1 MIKSEEQL
9 DIIASAKALTAGQI
23 LKIDA
28 MAGSGKTATLVMVA
42 EELIENSICLVFN
55 KSAQLEA
62 VERFPD
68 HVECRTTHS
77 LAYQATGLSI
87 QHKLSRPHGRYINV
101 LGTGNEIAKHFNL
114 EPFELGD
121 GQKPV
126 TAALLGLFIRN
137 TCNKYEQSRDKN
149 FTEEHLIQN
158 VREYKGK
165 NSSSLRKL
173 VLNKAKELWKMR
185 SDPSSSVLA
194 THDTYLK
201 MYQLSEPKL
210 RYDVIYLDESQDSN
224 DCVLDI
230 VTKQN
235 AKLILVGDS
244 RQAIYCQPAGTMVKT
259 IVDKVCKDVPIETL
273 VEGDLVLS
281 YDLEKH
287 HLHKHGKP
295 ITKIGSRKFTGNLI
309 NISTDTLTTTYTEDH
324 EAVVKLGHVNDEK
337 YSHYLMRRNG
347 KYRTGVVKWQS
358 QMDGVFGVSHRASSE
373 RADAAWII
381 AIYDSWEEAT
391 IKEALFS
398 YTYGIP
404 DQCFNEKKTAWA
416 ELFWNE
422 FTHCQT
428 RLGQMWV
435 DTGLLESKPL
445 WCPSK
450 GALTFRGAVVTSAS
464 NIRKGMLV
472 CDLSS
477 VPNTHGRIPLENWK
491 PVVSVIKEQVV
502 DLEVYSMNVDKDH
515 TYVGD
520 GILTHN
526 CWRGAVN
533 ALDKVQENTIT
544 KRLTTTYRYG
554 QDSADIAAKILDSDV
569 QIKSF
574 EGLVTKVGDDVID
587 KSKPYTILYR
597 TNEALVLDA
606 VNSISQ
612 GNIVNL
618 EIDTKDFCNLLDSSI
633 ALYRGEMGKVKH
645 EDLVAFENFE
655 DLKDEAKN
663 SASLTRIVN
672 LIESNHCWKV
682 LRTLRDHKNH
692 TNPDI
697 IYTTAHKSKGREWP
711 QVQLA
716 HDFPSHYDRDKNWVG
731 LTTEE
736 QNLLYVAATRA
747 KDALNINKT
756 IGEIYIEQ
764 PRSSGLEINIRQI
777 SVLSAGGSK
786 QVVFN
791 KDTGGG
797 EMAEAALEY
806 ASQTSEQAISY
817 LDGDM
822 SYEDAYESGL
832 VDELGNYNF
841 SSKDLSPT
849 GEDMIKVNDYESIC
863 RDLDV
868 AELELMSYTSH
879 H

>member
-9 DIIASAKALTAGQI
+9 DIIASAKALTIGQI

-77 LAYQATGLSI
+77 IAYQATGLSI
-87 QHKLSRPHGRYINV
+87 QHKLSRPHGKYVNV

-121 GQKPV
+121 GQKPI

-158 VREYKGK
+158 VRDYKGK
-165 NSSSLRKL
+165 EANSLRKL

-224 DCVLDI
+224 DCVLDM
-230 VTKQN
+230 VLNQN
-235 AKLILVGDS
+235 AKVILVGDS
-244 RQAIYCQPAGTMVKT
+244 RQAIYG
-259 IVDKVCKDVPIETL
+259 
-273 VEGDLVLS
+273 
-281 YDLEKH
+281 
-287 HLHKHGKP
+287 
-295 ITKIGSRKFTGNLI
+295 
-309 NISTDTLTTTYTEDH
+309 
-324 EAVVKLGHVNDEK
+324 
-337 YSHYLMRRNG
+337 
-347 KYRTGVVKWQS
+347 
-358 QMDGVFGVSHRASSE
+358 
-373 RADAAWII
+373 
-381 AIYDSWEEAT
+381 
-391 IKEALFS
+391 
-398 YTYGIP
+398 
-404 DQCFNEKKTAWA
+404 
-416 ELFWNE
+416 
-422 FTHCQT
+422 
-428 RLGQMWV
+428 
-435 DTGLLESKPL
+435 
-445 WCPSK
+445 
-450 GALTFRGAVVTSAS
+450 
-464 NIRKGMLV
+464 
-472 CDLSS
+472 
-477 VPNTHGRIPLENWK
+477 
-491 PVVSVIKEQVV
+491 
-502 DLEVYSMNVDKDH
+502 
-515 TYVGD
+515 
-520 GILTHN
+520 
-526 CWRGAVN
+526 WRGAVN
-533 ALDKVQENTIT
+533 ALDKVQHNTIT

-554 QDSADIAAKILDSDV
+554 QESADIAAKILDSKV

-574 EGLVTKVGDDVID
+574 EGLVTLVGDDVID

-612 GNIVNL
+612 GNVVNL

-645 EDLVAFENFE
+645 EDLVAFENFD

-692 TNPDI
+692 SNPDI

-716 HDFPSHYDRDKNWVG
+716 NDFPSHYDREKNWVG

-747 KDALNINKT
+747 KKALNINKT

-764 PRSSGLEINIRQI
+764 PRSSGLEINIKQI
-777 SVLSAGGSK
+777 SVLSAGGGK
-786 QVVFN
+786 QVIFS

-822 SYEDAYESGL
+822 NEEEAYEVGL
-832 VDELGNYNF
+832 VDELGNYDF
-841 SSKDLSPT
+841 SGKDLSPT

-863 RDLDV
+863 KDLDV
-868 AELELMSYTSH
+868 AELELMSYNGRH
-879 H
+879 

>member
-28 MAGSGKTATLVMVA
+28 FAGAAKTSTLVMIA
-42 EELIENSICLVFN
+42 EEVIENSICLVFN

-87 QHKLSRPHGRYINV
+87 QHKLSRPHGKYVNV

-149 FTEEHLIQN
+149 LTEEHLIQN
-158 VREYKGK
+158 VRDYKGK
-165 NSSSLRKL
+165 NSGSLRKL
-173 VLNKAKELWKMR
+173 VINKAKELWKMR

-244 RQAIYCQPAGTMVKT
+244 RQAIYG
-259 IVDKVCKDVPIETL
+259 
-273 VEGDLVLS
+273 
-281 YDLEKH
+281 
-287 HLHKHGKP
+287 
-295 ITKIGSRKFTGNLI
+295 
-309 NISTDTLTTTYTEDH
+309 
-324 EAVVKLGHVNDEK
+324 
-337 YSHYLMRRNG
+337 
-347 KYRTGVVKWQS
+347 
-358 QMDGVFGVSHRASSE
+358 
-373 RADAAWII
+373 
-381 AIYDSWEEAT
+381 
-391 IKEALFS
+391 
-398 YTYGIP
+398 
-404 DQCFNEKKTAWA
+404 
-416 ELFWNE
+416 
-422 FTHCQT
+422 
-428 RLGQMWV
+428 
-435 DTGLLESKPL
+435 
-445 WCPSK
+445 
-450 GALTFRGAVVTSAS
+450 
-464 NIRKGMLV
+464 
-472 CDLSS
+472 
-477 VPNTHGRIPLENWK
+477 
-491 PVVSVIKEQVV
+491 
-502 DLEVYSMNVDKDH
+502 
-515 TYVGD
+515 
-520 GILTHN
+520 
-526 CWRGAVN
+526 WRGAVN
-533 ALDKVQENTIT
+533 ALDKVKENTIT

-569 QIKSF
+569 NIKSF

-606 VNSISQ
+606 VSSISQ
-612 GNIVNL
+612 GNVVNL

-645 EDLVAFENFE
+645 EDLVAFENFD
-655 DLKDEAKN
+655 DLKEEAKN

-692 TNPDI
+692 PNPDI

-716 HDFPSHYDRDKNWVG
+716 NDFPSHYDREKNWVG

-747 KDALNINKT
+747 KEALNINKT

-764 PRSSGLEINIRQI
+764 PRSGGLEVNIKQI
-777 SVLSAGGSK
+777 SVLSAGGGK
-786 QVVFN
+786 QVIFS

-797 EMAEAALEY
+797 EMADVALEY
-806 ASQTSEQAISY
+806 AHQTSEDAMAY
-817 LDGDM
+817 LDGNMD
-822 SYEDAYESGL
+822 YQEAYESGV
-832 VDELGNYNF
+832 VDELGRHSF
-841 SSKDLSPT
+841 AGSDLSPT
-849 GEDMIKVNDYESIC
+849 GEDMIKVGDYESTC

-868 AELELMSYTSH
+868 AELELMSYNGRH
-879 H
+879 

>member
-28 MAGSGKTATLVMVA
+28 FAGAAKTSTLVMIA
-42 EELIENSICLVFN
+42 EEVIENSICLVFN

-87 QHKLSRPHGRYINV
+87 QHKLSRPQGRYVNV
-101 LGTGNEIAKHFNL
+101 LGTGNEIAKHFKL

-137 TCNKYEQSRDKN
+137 TCNKYEQSRDKD
-149 FTEEHLIQN
+149 FTEEHLIHN

-165 NSSSLRKL
+165 SAKALRKL
-173 VLNKAKELWKMR
+173 VMDKARELWKMR
-185 SDPSSSVLA
+185 SDPSSPVLA

-244 RQAIYCQPAGTMVKT
+244 RQAIYG
-259 IVDKVCKDVPIETL
+259 
-273 VEGDLVLS
+273 
-281 YDLEKH
+281 
-287 HLHKHGKP
+287 
-295 ITKIGSRKFTGNLI
+295 
-309 NISTDTLTTTYTEDH
+309 
-324 EAVVKLGHVNDEK
+324 
-337 YSHYLMRRNG
+337 
-347 KYRTGVVKWQS
+347 
-358 QMDGVFGVSHRASSE
+358 
-373 RADAAWII
+373 
-381 AIYDSWEEAT
+381 
-391 IKEALFS
+391 
-398 YTYGIP
+398 
-404 DQCFNEKKTAWA
+404 
-416 ELFWNE
+416 
-422 FTHCQT
+422 
-428 RLGQMWV
+428 
-435 DTGLLESKPL
+435 
-445 WCPSK
+445 
-450 GALTFRGAVVTSAS
+450 
-464 NIRKGMLV
+464 
-472 CDLSS
+472 
-477 VPNTHGRIPLENWK
+477 
-491 PVVSVIKEQVV
+491 
-502 DLEVYSMNVDKDH
+502 
-515 TYVGD
+515 
-520 GILTHN
+520 
-526 CWRGAVN
+526 WRGAVN
-533 ALDKVQENTIT
+533 ALDKVQENTIAKRLTTT
-544 KRLTTTYRYG
+544 KRLTTSYRYG

-569 QIKSF
+569 SIKSF

-612 GNIVNL
+612 GLVVNL

-633 ALYRGEMGKVKH
+633 ALYRDDMAKVKH
-645 EDLVAFENFE
+645 EDLVAFENFD

-672 LIESNHCWKV
+672 LIESGHCWKV

-692 TNPDI
+692 PNPNI
-697 IYTTAHKSKGREWP
+697 IYTTAHKSKGREWS

-716 HDFPSHYDRDKNWVG
+716 NDFPSHYDREKNWVG

-747 KDALNINKT
+747 RNALNINKT
-756 IGEIYIEQ
+756 ISEIYIEQ
-764 PRSSGLEINIRQI
+764 PRSSVLEINIKQI

-786 QVVFN
+786 QVVFS

-822 SYEDAYESGL
+822 SDEDAYESGL

-841 SSKDLSPT
+841 SGKDLSPT
-849 GEDMIKVNDYESIC
+849 GEDMIKVSDYESTC
-863 RDLDV
+863 NDLHI
-868 AELELMSYTSH
+868 AELGLVSYTGH
-879 H
+879 N

>member
-9 DIIASAKALTAGQI
+9 DIISTAKALTAGQI
-23 LKIDA
+23 LKIDSF
-28 MAGSGKTATLVMVA
+28 AGAAKTSSLVMIA

-77 LAYQATGLSI
+77 LAYQITGLSI
-87 QHKLSRPHGRYINV
+87 QHKLSRPHGRYVNV

-114 EPFELGD
+114 EPFELSG

-137 TCNKYEQSRDKN
+137 TCNKYEQSRDKDL
-149 FTEEHLIQN
+149 TEEHLIQN

-165 NSSSLRKL
+165 ESSSLRKL
-173 VLNKAKELWKMR
+173 VMCKAKELWKMR

-230 VTKQN
+230 VTKQA

-244 RQAIYCQPAGTMVKT
+244 RQAIYG
-259 IVDKVCKDVPIETL
+259 
-273 VEGDLVLS
+273 
-281 YDLEKH
+281 
-287 HLHKHGKP
+287 
-295 ITKIGSRKFTGNLI
+295 
-309 NISTDTLTTTYTEDH
+309 
-324 EAVVKLGHVNDEK
+324 
-337 YSHYLMRRNG
+337 
-347 KYRTGVVKWQS
+347 
-358 QMDGVFGVSHRASSE
+358 
-373 RADAAWII
+373 
-381 AIYDSWEEAT
+381 
-391 IKEALFS
+391 
-398 YTYGIP
+398 
-404 DQCFNEKKTAWA
+404 
-416 ELFWNE
+416 
-422 FTHCQT
+422 
-428 RLGQMWV
+428 
-435 DTGLLESKPL
+435 
-445 WCPSK
+445 
-450 GALTFRGAVVTSAS
+450 
-464 NIRKGMLV
+464 
-472 CDLSS
+472 
-477 VPNTHGRIPLENWK
+477 
-491 PVVSVIKEQVV
+491 
-502 DLEVYSMNVDKDH
+502 
-515 TYVGD
+515 
-520 GILTHN
+520 
-526 CWRGAVN
+526 WRGAVN
-533 ALDKVQENTIT
+533 ALDKVRENTIT

-554 QDSADIAAKILDSDV
+554 QESADIAAKILDSDV

-574 EGLVTKVGDDVID
+574 EGLVTEVGEDVVD

-612 GNIVNL
+612 GNVVNL

-663 SASLTRIVN
+663 SASLARIVN

-692 TNPDI
+692 PNPDI

-716 HDFPSHYDRDKNWVG
+716 NDFPSHYDREKKWVG

-747 KDALNINKT
+747 MKALNINKT
-756 IGEIYIEQ
+756 IGEIYIEE
-764 PRSSGLEINIRQI
+764 PRSSGIEINIKQI
-777 SVLSAGGSK
+777 SVLSAGGRK
-786 QVVFN
+786 QVIFS

-806 ASQTSEQAISY
+806 AGITSEHALDY
-817 LDGDM
+817 MDGDM
-822 SYEDAYESGL
+822 SDEDAYENGII
-832 VDELGNYNF
+832 DEMGF
-841 SSKDLSPT
+841 RSFTGTDLSPDGSET
-849 GEDMIKVNDYESIC
+849 LHVRDYVSVC
-863 RDLDV
+863 RDLETE
-868 AELELMSYTSH
+868 ALKLETY
-879 H
+879 